1 MSEFIEQSMRTLK
14 LGGMAREWR
23 SVQYENTE
31 QYITLVEAIL
41 KVQCV
46 QSIRIICSRA
56 PWSSATVPCCFCAY
70 LNLAPP
76 EMVSVYGKGRMSVSP
91 SSILTNT
98 E

>member
-1 MSEFIEQSMRTLK
+1 MQQGT
-14 LGGMAREWR
+14 
-23 SVQYENTE
+23 V
-31 QYITLVEAIL
+31 V
-41 KVQCV
+41 
-46 QSIRIICSRA
+46 IRH
-56 PWSSATVPCCFCAY
+56 SALLLYAY